1 MASLKAI
8 IGWSALSPT
17 RWGFAAALVLIAT
30 GQAAPAI
37 DSRLGAPLT
46 VRTRPILGSDQA
58 PLVVIEVSSF
68 QCPHCL
74 EFRTDTFPSLDAEYI
89 KTGKVE
95 WVIINAAP
103 DADIAREPVFA
114 IGKCLDRQQRYAAF
128 AGLLYNNGIL
138 PQDQIIQLLTQQNG
152 GLDAPA
158 LNLCLNDPLVAK
170 EIDADFADYQKL
182 KVTGTPTFILR
193 KLRKSGAWS
202 GARIVGNLPLTYF
215 QRTIDAMLKLP

>member
-1 MASLKAI
+1 M
-8 IGWSALSPT
+8 
-17 RWGFAAALVLIAT
+17 RFRFAAASLLLAVAH
-30 GQAAPAI
+30 AAPSI

-46 VRTRPILGSDQA
+46 VRARPTLGSDQA

-74 EFRTDTFPSLDAEYI
+74 EFRNDTFPALDAQYV
-89 KTGKVE
+89 KTGKVQ
-95 WVIINAAP
+95 WVLVNAAP
-103 DADIAREPVFA
+103 DADVAREPVFA
-114 IGKCLDRQQRYAAF
+114 IGKCLDRQHHYAAF
-128 AGLLYNNGIL
+128 ADLLYNHGSEPQAQIL
-138 PQDQIIQLLTQQNG
+138 QLLIQRG

-158 LNLCLNDPLVAK
+158 LNICLRDPSVTK

-202 GARIVGNLPLTYF
+202 GARIVGNLPLDYF
-215 QRTIDAMLKLP
+215 QRTFDALLQLR